1 MRFAA
6 ALAAAGLSLIV
17 LAAVTLPAGHEAL
30 AQPATTAIQV
40 GDYYFCDPSHEGGVC
55 ETTVDAGDTV
65 EWQFAGNQPHTT
77 TECSDGHDTCSA
89 PHLWDSPLM
98 DSGSFSFTFDAPGT
112 YLYRCQAH
120 PIEMRGQVT
129 VLAAAEPSASP
140 QASPLAVTPTPVGQP
155 GAGPSAEPSPSP
167 QASPLAVT
175 PTPAGQ
181 PSAVPSG
188 GGAPPAGGGAT
199 PLWPAVAAGGLLIA
213 SAAVALH
220 RLRR

>member
-6 ALAAAGLSLIV
+6 APAAAGLSLIV

-30 AQPATTAIQV
+30 AQPATTTIQV
-40 GDYYFCDPSHEGGVC
+40 GDYYFCDPSHQGVVC

-140 QASPLAVTPTPVGQP
+140 QASPLAVTPTP
-155 GAGPSAEPSPSP
+155 
-167 QASPLAVT
+167 
-175 PTPAGQ
+175 AGQ